1 VSDEMRDDERTDAS
15 SGATETTTAV
25 DDAFVTVPEPEDA
38 GPSEAAGD
46 EREELLDRDRAEG
59 FRRRWEDIQTG
70 FVDRPRES
78 VEQADRLVLEVIQQL
93 QASFTLARER
103 LESRWSEGAEASTED
118 LRQALR
124 HYRSFFDR
132 LLAT

>member
-25 DDAFVTVPEPEDA
+25 DDAFVTVPETEDA

-46 EREELLDRDRAEG
+46 E
-59 FRRRWEDIQTG
+59 WEDIQTG